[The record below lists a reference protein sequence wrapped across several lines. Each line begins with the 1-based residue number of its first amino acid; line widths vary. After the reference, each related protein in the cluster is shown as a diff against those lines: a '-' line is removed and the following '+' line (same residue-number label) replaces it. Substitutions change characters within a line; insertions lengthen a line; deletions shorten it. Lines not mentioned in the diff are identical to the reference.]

1 MQSLDFTAV
10 NEMLRE
16 MYVNDI
22 LPKKAKKNPLRG
34 YRSEAA
40 MTTTTTT
47 KRSGKKRDR
56 SEVVCHSC
64 GIKGHHA
71 NKCPA
76 KKLLP
81 GDTTTKWGS
90 LHKTRS
96 HSHDECMAPQA
107 TPQSASPVS
116 ALPATISCATETCSF
131 YLEASSPFLSI
142 NKGRLQL
149 LVDRGCLSD
158 IVDPDMIPNTDQY
171 LREYQ
176 ALQPPNVFYVAG
188 SHQLLATGTAKL
200 AIGFREQCKQT
211 TRGEHVCCVGTWS
224 WSQSAVFVSCAG
236 KQGRDDNICVS
247 CAERKVRTLLDKTRP

>member
-96 HSHDECMAPQA
+96 HSHDECMAPGNPAISFPCFCVASNYLLCHRDLFFLSRGKLTVFVYQQGQA
-107 TPQSASPVS
+107 T
-116 ALPATISCATETCSF
+116 TT
-131 YLEASSPFLSI
+131 
-142 NKGRLQL
+142 GRQRL
-149 LVDRGCLSD
+149 
-158 IVDPDMIPNTDQY
+158 
-171 LREYQ
+171 
-176 ALQPPNVFYVAG
+176 
-188 SHQLLATGTAKL
+188 
-200 AIGFREQCKQT
+200 
-211 TRGEHVCCVGTWS
+211 
-224 WSQSAVFVSCAG
+224 FV
-236 KQGRDDNICVS
+236 
-247 CAERKVRTLLDKTRP
+247 